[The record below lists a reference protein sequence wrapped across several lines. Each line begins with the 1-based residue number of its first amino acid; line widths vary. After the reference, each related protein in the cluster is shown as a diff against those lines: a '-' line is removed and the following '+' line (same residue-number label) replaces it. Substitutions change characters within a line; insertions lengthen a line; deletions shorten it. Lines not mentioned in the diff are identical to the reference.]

1 MIQTIA
7 LNKLNRR
14 LTGEM
19 HTNGNN
25 IEHIEFITFIKSARQ
40 RSSTAAQ
47 LRHEN
52 AELIRIIAD
61 FDTRLATVEAER
73 DELKWKLDMRHVL
86 KMICEYNPLRN
97 DRDAFIQEL
106 CEYGLGDIDEE
117 PKPADFGLPIE

>member
-1 MIQTIA
+1 
-7 LNKLNRR
+7 
-14 LTGEM
+14 M

-25 IEHIEFITFIKSARQ
+25 IEHIEFITFIKAARQ

-73 DELKWKLDMRHVL
+73 DELKRKIDGYHCTARNTKIVDIRELDLAVHGIV
-86 KMICEYNPLRN
+86 
-97 DRDAFIQEL
+97 F
-106 CEYGLGDIDEE
+106 
-117 PKPADFGLPIE
+117 